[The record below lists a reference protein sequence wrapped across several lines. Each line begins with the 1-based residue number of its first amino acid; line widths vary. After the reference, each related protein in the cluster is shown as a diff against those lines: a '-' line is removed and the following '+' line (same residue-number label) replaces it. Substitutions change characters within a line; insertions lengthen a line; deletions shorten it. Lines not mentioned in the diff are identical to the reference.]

1 MHILSIEKEFIKDL
15 KKKLRQISSLY
26 IKIDTLI
33 LADVFENLFWKM
45 CFKIYQLD
53 PVEFLSAPGLAW

>member
-33 LADVFENLFWKM
+33 LADVFENLF
-45 CFKIYQLD
+45 
-53 PVEFLSAPGLAW
+53 